1 MAFNYDQ
8 YFSYDNEPHATYLC
22 VDMKSFY
29 ASVECVER
37 GLKPLKALLV
47 VMSGADSPGGL
58 ALAASP
64 MARDYIGN
72 AMIELE
78 EANEDFPIFELDS
91 INDISKNNNGFV
103 TSVDIDFK
111 KFKAAS
117 DNRTIKK
124 TLTIPNYLNVLAIEK
139 NINFSELLTNSL
151 KHELNV

>member
-1 MAFNYDQ
+1 MITKNLNKDIYIYPIIIEYDKEEKSDFK
-8 YFSYDNEPHATYLC
+8 YFIDIPDFDGFTQATSL
-22 VDMKSFY
+22 
-29 ASVECVER
+29 EE
-37 GLKPLKALLV
+37 GIQ
-47 VMSGADSPGGL
+47 
-58 ALAASP
+58 

-78 EANEDFPIFELDS
+78 ESKKDFPIFELDS
-91 INDISKNNNGFV
+91 INNISKNNKGFV